1 VESER
6 KEVRKMEGILFEI
19 ETIVSPIAVL
29 SGLALLAVAACGIL
43 LGHMADE
50 EAKGKKVFWAES
62 PFTTSARP
70 GRLARGSTC
79 RRRK

>member
-1 VESER
+1 
-6 KEVRKMEGILFEI
+6 MEGILFEL

-62 PFTTSARP
+62 PFTDEVEAPAEGVRYP
-70 GRLARGSTC
+70 RAA
-79 RRRK
+79 